1 MSSQKDNIEIDDTA
15 WVHDSALLFGHI
27 SLGPESSVWPNVV
40 MRSEMFQFSIGART
54 NLQDFV
60 IIHVGAE
67 TPTLVGDDCSIT
79 HHATLH
85 GCTIGDKCLI
95 GINATIMDGATIGD
109 NCIVAG
115 HSIVTEG
122 SEFPDN
128 SIIAGSPA
136 KLVKTR
142 DSGAANAM
150 NAAFYVQNAKNY
162 AHGITASTKMICAP
176 RDFCRK
182 TDTKV
187 ESGWGGRIRT
197 CACRYQKPVPY
208 HLATPQ
214 LSAKI
219 YKTGASVLPYL
230 PLRCVNYANR
240 FINQAAQ
247 IEFAVMLKY
256 AGHHIN
262 MSAIV
267 FQGGER
273 RALRR

>member
-1 MSSQKDNIEIDDTA
+1 MIA
-15 WVHDSALLFGHI
+15 RFCSAIFHW
-27 SLGPESSVWPNVV
+27 GPESSVWPYVV
-40 MRSEMFQFSIGART
+40 MRSEMFHIEIGART
-54 NLQDFV
+54 NIQDFV
-60 IIHVGAE
+60 MIHVGGA

-162 AHGITASTKMICAP
+162 AHGSHRFNEDDLRAAG
-176 RDFCRK
+176 FYRK

-219 YKTGASVLPYL
+219 YKTGASV
-230 PLRCVNYANR
+230 
-240 FINQAAQ
+240 
-247 IEFAVMLKY
+247 
-256 AGHHIN
+256 
-262 MSAIV
+262 
-267 FQGGER
+267 
-273 RALRR
+273 

>member
-1 MSSQKDNIEIDDTA
+1 MTIPAIGPHVVLDQPGFIHETSRLHGK
-15 WVHDSALLFGHI
+15 VYV
-27 SLGPESSVWPNVV
+27 GPEASIWTYAVT
-40 MRSEMFQFSIGART
+40 RSELYEIRIGARS
-54 NLQDFV
+54 NIQDFV
-60 IIHVGAE
+60 MIHVGGA

-95 GINATIMDGATIGD
+95 GINATIMDRATIGD

-162 AHGITASTKMICAP
+162 AHGSHRFNEDDLRAAG
-176 RDFCRK
+176 F
-182 TDTKV
+182 
-187 ESGWGGRIRT
+187 
-197 CACRYQKPVPY
+197 
-208 HLATPQ
+208 LPQ
-214 LSAKI
+214 D
-219 YKTGASVLPYL
+219 
-230 PLRCVNYANR
+230 
-240 FINQAAQ
+240 
-247 IEFAVMLKY
+247 
-256 AGHHIN
+256 
-262 MSAIV
+262 
-267 FQGGER
+267 
-273 RALRR
+273 